1 MKFFLSFYF
10 VFYSYLD
17 LFYLVPLLA
26 DPTKIADLEQQ
37 VTDLQSQIADV
48 EGLRNRVERLQAMNA
63 AVGNDLRAARQM
75 LVRMAPGSADLGAAA
90 NALEEGFRRKYSFHV
105 LLSYVFLIYFVSFLD
120 RSL

>member
-1 MKFFLSFYF
+1 MEKQ
-10 VFYSYLD
+10 
-17 LFYLVPLLA
+17 
-26 DPTKIADLEQQ
+26 I
-37 VTDLQSQIADV
+37 TDLQSQVLDV
-48 EGLRNRVERLQAMNA
+48 EGLRGRVEQLQSINA
-63 AVGNDLRAARQM
+63 AVGNDLRVARQM